1 MTVGEGVKVC
11 VAVAV
16 KVAVDVC
23 VKVGVKVKVAVFVNV
38 GVDVWKNSPALVSTT
53 KYKMMTAAK
62 TIPAKTRIRLDIV
75 FSNLHHR
82 LVVRN
87 CQHIQRH
94 LRRQILRH
102 RYYRHHYYPSA
113 FSLARAG

>member
-1 MTVGEGVKVC
+1 MKVC

-38 GVDVWKNSPALVSTT
+38 GVGVWKNSPALVSTT

-62 TIPAKTRIRLDIV
+62 TIPAKNRIRFDMIFANLDHHQAV
-75 FSNLHHR
+75 HSPPYSYLHLHS
-82 LVVRN
+82 
-87 CQHIQRH
+87 
-94 LRRQILRH
+94 LRH

-113 FSLARAG
+113 F